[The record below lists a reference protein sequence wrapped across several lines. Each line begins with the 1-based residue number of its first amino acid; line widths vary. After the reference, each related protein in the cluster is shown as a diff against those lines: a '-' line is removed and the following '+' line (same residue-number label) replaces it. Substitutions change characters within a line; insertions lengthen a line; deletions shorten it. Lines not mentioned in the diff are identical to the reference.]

1 MLVILLVDT
10 PRNRFKY
17 RIEPWKKQ
25 MNPAIA
31 ALLYHLYASKV
42 AILLG
47 ATLSFRP
54 LLKSRLMFEIIL
66 GDLSC
71 ISVREKQALIMVQQ
85 KSDIDRGNL
94 TVLESIL
101 SEQPRAANYVVTFDL
116 PEQFQSRYSFYYA
129 LYTKDQ

>member
-1 MLVILLVDT
+1 
-10 PRNRFKY
+10 
-17 RIEPWKKQ
+17 

-47 ATLSFRP
+47 ATLQGP

-71 ISVREKQALIMVQQ
+71 ILVREKPALIMLQQ
-85 KSDIDRGNL
+85 TLIEG
-94 TVLESIL
+94 IL
-101 SEQPRAANYVVTFDL
+101 LF
-116 PEQFQSRYSFYYA
+116 
-129 LYTKDQ
+129 